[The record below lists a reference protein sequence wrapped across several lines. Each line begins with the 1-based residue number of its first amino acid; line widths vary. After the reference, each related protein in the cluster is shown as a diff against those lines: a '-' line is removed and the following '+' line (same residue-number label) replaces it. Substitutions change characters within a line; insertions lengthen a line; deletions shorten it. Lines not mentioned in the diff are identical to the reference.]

1 VLIFPE
7 GKLLGLSNSIPMNET
22 VPKSLLGFSFS
33 LQEIPERI
41 KNRIK
46 QFE

>member
-1 VLIFPE
+1 MKE
-7 GKLLGLSNSIPMNET
+7 M

-33 LQEIPERI
+33 VQEIPERI
-41 KNRIK
+41 KKKIK